1 MFGAAAGGRPLTVEA
16 LHQVTINSVVN
27 DAHALFSSDRL
38 AVVTSDSRVIII
50 DATGEVLHE
59 QTFDEPQRFVRV
71 TSDGCLLLG
80 GGQDTVRML
89 DSDHQE
95 GWTQNIESGCLHFD
109 ADEAGSCLV
118 FIDGS
123 RTVHRINASGE
134 SSIIP
139 RKGEIVMLC
148 VERSGKGFALAN
160 DEGHVQIFDRHGEV
174 VWSVDTRVGGV
185 PDRLHD
191 MLLLEDLSL
200 VLGLE
205 SLEPTDRPEGENVIQ
220 IIAPDASIRRT
231 ISLPTP
237 PTVLECSGDELLVGT
252 RGSEVHRI
260 DLAEI
265 DQAESDELSVPMG
278 PINMYEIRSIAR
290 TSAAFFIGSWFYV
303 NRRSESTSEAS
314 KDWEFEHTGYV
325 SHIIA
330 FAEGN
335 VVAVV
340 GDDQNDYTDGQTI
353 SLLDPAA
360 EGTEPQATVPED
372 LMEFAAEDAAALEA
386 KRADAGDA
394 FAELLTEEEQ
404 MALGS
409 GLKTSHVETEDLLS
423 DLGDALK
430 DLEDMDMDSEAISF
444 DTESLIED
452 LSIDTQRVNL
462 PPVCDAGDDMELEA
476 EDDGTAIIVLDGSKS
491 YDPDGEIE
499 KWEWRRRDGQVIG
512 DKAKIQVK
520 INSGIHI
527 FELIVTDNDGASTR
541 DSVEVKVR

>member
-1 MFGAAAGGRPLTVEA
+1 MFGATAGGRRLTVEA
-16 LHQVTINSVVN
+16 LHQVSVNSVVN
-27 DAHALFSSDRL
+27 DAHALFSADRL
-38 AVVTSDSRVIII
+38 AVVTSDSRVLVI
-50 DATGEVLHE
+50 DAAGETLHE

-80 GGQDTVRML
+80 GGRGTVRML
-89 DSDHQE
+89 NADHQE
-95 GWTQNIESGCLHFD
+95 DWTQDIDSGCLHFD

-118 FIDGS
+118 LVDGS

-134 SSIIP
+134 STVIP

-160 DEGHVQIFDRHGEV
+160 DEGHVQIFDRHGEEI
-174 VWSVDTRVGGV
+174 WSVETRVGGV
-185 PDRLHD
+185 PDRLHG
-191 MLLLEDLSL
+191 MLLLADLSL

-205 SLEPTDRPEGENVIQ
+205 SLEPTDRPEGENVVQ
-220 IIAPDASIRRT
+220 IIAPDGLIRRT

-237 PTVLECSGDELLVGT
+237 PTVLESQGDELLVGT

-260 DLAEI
+260 DMTAI
-265 DQAESDELSVPMG
+265 DQAGSDELSVAMG

-290 TSAAFFIGSWFYV
+290 TSTAFFIGSWFYV

-330 FAEGN
+330 FAEGS
-335 VVAVV
+335 VIAVI

-360 EGTEPQATVPED
+360 EGVEPHSTVPDD
-372 LMEFAAEDAAALEA
+372 LMEFADEDAAVLAA
-386 KRADAGDA
+386 KSADSGDT
-394 FAELLTEEEQ
+394 FADLLTEEEQ

-409 GLKTSHVETEDLLS
+409 GLSTSHVETEDLLS

-430 DLEDMDMDSEAISF
+430 DLEDMDIDSEVMSLDA
-444 DTESLIED
+444 DALIED
-452 LSIDTQRVNL
+452 LNIDTQRINL
-462 PPVCDAGDDMELEA
+462 PPVCDAGEDMELEA
-476 EDDGTAIIVLDGSKS
+476 EDDGTAIVVLDGSKS

-499 KWEWRRRDGQVIG
+499 KWEWRRRDGLVIG
-512 DKAKIQVK
+512 DRAKIQVK

-527 FELIVTDNDGASTR
+527 FELVVTDNDGASTR
-541 DSVEVKVR
+541 DSVEVKIR